1 MSSLITFARRTHT
14 VCQSSSDRHC
24 THCLPTR
31 LSQDNV
37 ELKSM
42 EVAVAIGKVLGRGQV
57 TLPREIRRAASVR
70 PGDTVVF
77 RVTGPGTIELKTLPR
92 LSLDEALE
100 RYHIEG
106 PV

>member
-1 MSSLITFARRTHT
+1 M
-14 VCQSSSDRHC
+14 
-24 THCLPTR
+24 
-31 LSQDNV
+31 
-37 ELKSM
+37 
-42 EVAVAIGKVLGRGQV
+42 AIGKVLSRGQV

-100 RYHIEG
+100 RYRIEG
-106 PV
+106 PVDLASDRAQWQAQAASDSFGKPDD

>member
-1 MSSLITFARRTHT
+1 
-14 VCQSSSDRHC
+14 
-24 THCLPTR
+24 
-31 LSQDNV
+31 
-37 ELKSM
+37 M

-106 PV
+106 PVDLASDRYQWQTQATGDVFGKQND

>member
-1 MSSLITFARRTHT
+1 M
-14 VCQSSSDRHC
+14 
-24 THCLPTR
+24 
-31 LSQDNV
+31 
-37 ELKSM
+37 
-42 EVAVAIGKVLGRGQV
+42 AIGKVLSRGQV

-100 RYHIEG
+100 RYRIEG
-106 PV
+106 PVDLASDRPQWQAQAASDSFGKPDD